1 MSEKHWKLGMILV
14 IPLLLILWWGWE
26 DTEPVKV
33 SDPPQQPI
41 TGQSKGSAPS
51 IPSKRRHLPLPV
63 EECEA
68 CPDLPELEGLKR
80 DGEDEDMAEQV
91 KTVLYSIAGEIG
103 GCYGLLYK
111 AALDGNPKPDT
122 SRLGGCEGAT
132 PLHLANTPDQVRAL
146 LDAGADVNAADDFG
160 ATPLHLQSIPPR
172 PTAENL
178 EIVEMLLEAGADLQA
193 ETENGLPPW
202 KFVRLRS
209 SVATSHLDT
218 YNDIAREADELG
230 VSVDD
235 YLAAHP
241 REQESLDRFM
251 EHHLVD
257 AQIRRKLLEASVGP
271 EFISRIHGQQSEEK

>member
-1 MSEKHWKLGMILV
+1 MSEKHWKLGVILV

-26 DTEPVKV
+26 DSEPEKV

-41 TGQSKGSAPS
+41 TVQSKSSTPS
-51 IPSKRRHLPLPV
+51 IQPKRRSLHLPV

-68 CPDLPELEGLKR
+68 CPDLPELESLKR
-80 DGEDEDMAEQV
+80 DGEDEDIGEQM
-91 KTVLYSIAGEIG
+91 KTIFYSIAGEIG
-103 GCYGLLYK
+103 GCYGLLFK
-111 AALDGNPKPDT
+111 AAIDGNPKPDT
-122 SRLGGCEGAT
+122 SGLGGCEGMT
-132 PLHLANTPDQVRAL
+132 PLHMAHTPDQVRAL
-146 LDAGADVNAADDFG
+146 LDAGGDVNARDEYG

-193 ETENGLPPW
+193 ENEHGLPPW
-202 KFVRLRS
+202 KYVRLRS
-209 SVATSHLDT
+209 SVASSHLDT
-218 YNDIAREADELG
+218 YNDIARAADESG

-271 EFISRIHGQQSEEK
+271 EFISRIREQQSEEK

>member
-1 MSEKHWKLGMILV
+1 MTKKHWKLGMIMV

-33 SDPPQQPI
+33 NDPPQQPLK
-41 TGQSKGSAPS
+41 GQSESSAPS
-51 IPSKRRHLPLPV
+51 IQPKRRPHPIPI
-63 EECEA
+63 EECET
-68 CPDLPELEGLKR
+68 CPDHPELESLKR
-80 DGEDEDMAEQV
+80 DGEDEDIAEQM

-122 SRLGGCEGAT
+122 SQLGGCEGKT
-132 PLHLANTPDQVRAL
+132 PLHMANTPDQVRAL

-172 PTAENL
+172 PTAESL

-193 ETENGLPPW
+193 ETENGLQPW
-202 KFVRLRS
+202 KYVRLHS
-209 SVATSHLDT
+209 SVSTSHLHT
-218 YNDIAREADELG
+218 YEDIARAAGESG

-241 REQESLDRFM
+241 REQEQLDRFM

-257 AQIRRKLLEASVGP
+257 AQIRARILEASVGP
-271 EFISRIHGQQSEEK
+271 EFISKIRGQYSEEQ